1 VTSSLATII
10 LARSG
15 ARPSYRRPL
24 EETMPAQIQ
33 RTSGPQ
39 PLREQA
45 DGEFTWTI
53 PLSAIPSREWM
64 KLFNTPLE
72 PNEVFMPSRVD
83 FRDRGLVFASR
94 EERITEWLKHIDQWI
109 ATANEGVAEAA
120 ERGSHERERE
130 QRGVDEARQRIFD
143 ADKYRNL

>member
-1 VTSSLATII
+1 
-10 LARSG
+10 
-15 ARPSYRRPL
+15 
-24 EETMPAQIQ
+24 MPAKIQ

-45 DGEFTWTI
+45 NGEFIWTV
-53 PLSAIPSREWM
+53 PLSALPSREWL
-64 KLFNTPLE
+64 KLFNTPRE

-94 EERITEWLKHIDQWI
+94 QERIPEWMQHLDQWI
-109 ATANEGVAEAA
+109 ATANEGVDEAT
-120 ERGSHERERE
+120 ERSPHASERE
-130 QRGVDEARQRIFD
+130 QRGVDEARQRLFD

>member
-1 VTSSLATII
+1 
-10 LARSG
+10 
-15 ARPSYRRPL
+15 
-24 EETMPAQIQ
+24 MPAQIQ

-53 PLSAIPSREWM
+53 PLSAIPSREWL

-130 QRGVDEARQRIFD
+130 QRGEAADLRRRQVPEPLTAR
-143 ADKYRNL
+143 ARSPGQATAAWPGEVTAERR